1 MVKNKMAKKTSNSF
15 GVGKQKVLE
24 TFLPNKKYRTILIIQ
39 ISIAYFLIFLSIYI
53 TAYLC
58 AIAVV
63 IDGTYTWYEFV
74 WVMFYWIFGL
84 TFPFYLI
91 FVILSF
97 PYFRALNY
105 TFTTQ
110 EIIVNRGIINKK
122 TKIVPYRNITN
133 FVMKRGLIYRI
144 VGGDNFG
151 IILVETAGQGP
162 QQTRPEQRIV
172 GIMGV
177 AEYTEKIRGI
187 LSKMKGQAAVTAD
200 TETASS
206 LDEEE
211 ILTKILATLKQI
223 ETKL

>member
-1 MVKNKMAKKTSNSF
+1 MAKTTSTSF
-15 GVGKQKVLE
+15 GVGKHKVLE
-24 TFLPNKKYRTILIIQ
+24 TFLPDRKYRTILIIQ
-39 ISIAYFLIFLSIYI
+39 ISLVYFLIFLGIYL
-53 TAYLC
+53 TAYFS

-63 IDGTYTWYEFV
+63 IEGYYTWYEFV
-74 WVMFYWIFGL
+74 WVMFYWLFGL
-84 TFPFYLI
+84 TFPFYIIL
-91 FVILSF
+91 VILCF
-97 PYFRALNY
+97 PYCNALNY

-110 EIIVNRGIINKK
+110 EIVVNRGIINKK

-133 FVMKRGLIYRI
+133 FVMRRGLIYRI

-151 IILVETAGQGP
+151 VIQVETAGQGP
-162 QQTRPEQRIV
+162 QQARPEQRIV
-172 GIMGV
+172 GIMDV

-211 ILTKILATLKQI
+211 ILTQILTTLKQI

>member
-1 MVKNKMAKKTSNSF
+1 MSEEITTHF

-24 TFLPNKKYRTILIIQ
+24 TFIPDKKYKLLLNVQIFILF
-39 ISIAYFLIFLSIYI
+39 FLIFW
-53 TAYLC
+53 
-58 AIAVV
+58 
-63 IDGTYTWYEFV
+63 GTYATVFVCTIGVVTEGIRTWSQLALEI
-74 WVMFYWIFGL
+74 FYWSVVGF
-84 TFPFYLI
+84 FPIYLV
-91 FVILSF
+91 FLILSF
-97 PYFRALNY
+97 PYIRALNY

-133 FVMKRGLIYRI
+133 FVMKRGLFYRLI
-144 VGGDNFG
+144 GGNNFG
-151 IILVETAGQGP
+151 MIMVETAGQGP
-162 QQTRPEQRIV
+162 QQAHPEQRIV
-172 GIMGV
+172 GIENV

-211 ILTKILATLKQI
+211 ILTQILKTLKNI
-223 ETKL
+223 EAKL

>member
-1 MVKNKMAKKTSNSF
+1 MARKTSNSF
-15 GVGKQKVLE
+15 GVGRQKVLE
-24 TFLPNKKYRTILIIQ
+24 TFLPDKKYRTILIIQ
-39 ISIAYFLIFLSIYI
+39 ISIAYFLIFLSTYL
-53 TAYLC
+53 TAYFC

-63 IDGTYTWYEFV
+63 IEGFYTWYEFV
-74 WVMFYWIFGL
+74 WVMFYWLFGL

-91 FVILSF
+91 FVALSF
-97 PYFRALNY
+97 PYFKALNY

-110 EIIVNRGIINKK
+110 EIVVNRGIINKK

-133 FVMKRGLIYRI
+133 FVMKRGLIYRMI
-144 VGGDNFG
+144 GGDNFG
-151 IILVETAGQGP
+151 VILVETAGQGP
-162 QQTRPEQRIV
+162 QQARPEQRIV
-172 GIMGV
+172 GIIGV

-187 LSKMKGQAAVTAD
+187 LSKIKGQAAVTAD

-211 ILTKILATLKQI
+211 ILTQILKTLKQI